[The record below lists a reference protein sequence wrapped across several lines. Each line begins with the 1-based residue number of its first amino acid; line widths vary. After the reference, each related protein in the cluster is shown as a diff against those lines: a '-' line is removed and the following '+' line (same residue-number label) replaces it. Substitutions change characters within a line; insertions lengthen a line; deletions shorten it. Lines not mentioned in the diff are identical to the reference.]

1 MKNVLIASIAVC
13 SLVAG
18 VSYADVTANEQAAS
32 PVAVSQAVTPNLEQG
47 VNNTMTEQKAIINT
61 SKGPIAVVF
70 YPKDAPETVA
80 SFIKLSK
87 SGFYDGLKF
96 HRVIPGFVA
105 QGGDP
110 QTKGEMGKDWTA
122 DPSEA
127 MTKKIPMA
135 GTGGPGFN
143 LKAEF
148 NSQKHIAGTLSMARS
163 AAPDSAGSQFYIC
176 LAPQPHLDGSY
187 TVFGQVTE
195 GMDNVLK
202 LGVGDTIETIVV
214 DDGASVPA
222 QAAAT
227 ENPTSGK

>member
-1 MKNVLIASIAVC
+1 MKNVLITTIAVC

-18 VSYADVTANEQAAS
+18 ISFAEVTLNAATTTAD
-32 PVAVSQAVTPNLEQG
+32 AVPQVIPSTNAQG
-47 VNNTMTEQKAIINT
+47 ATTIMTEQKAVINT

-80 SFIKLSK
+80 NFIKLSK

-110 QTKGEMGKDWTA
+110 QTKGEMGKDWSA

-127 MTKKIPMA
+127 MAKNIPMA
-135 GTGGPGFN
+135 GTGGPGYN
-143 LKAEF
+143 VKAEF
-148 NSQKHIAGTLSMARS
+148 NSNKHIAGTLSMARS
-163 AAPDSAGSQFYIC
+163 ADPNSAGSQFYIC

-195 GMDNVLK
+195 GMDNVLE
-202 LGVGDTIETIVV
+202 LVVGDTIQSIVV
-214 DDGASVPA
+214 EEVPVA
-222 QAAAT
+222 APVTENAAT
-227 ENPTSGK
+227 GN